1 MGGSYNGLTEKEFVD
16 VLVDKTGLEK
26 REVNKVLR
34 AQADLMISQLSKKG
48 CREAM
53 IPYLGYKL
61 RMTITKA
68 TKARKG
74 RNPATG
80 EELTIAAQPP
90 KWKVKGKPL
99 AKIEKALAGLL
110 PKANPKNW

>member
-1 MGGSYNGLTEKEFVD
+1 MGESYNGLTEKEFVD
-16 VLVDKTGLEK
+16 VLVDKTGMEK
-26 REVNKVLR
+26 RDVNKVLR
-34 AQADLMISQLSKKG
+34 AQADLMVSQLAKRG

-68 TKARKG
+68 TKARSG

-80 EELTIAAQPP
+80 DSITIAAQPP

-99 AKIEKALAGLL
+99 AKITKALEPLL

>member
-26 REVNKVLR
+26 RDVNKVLR
-34 AQADLMISQLSKKG
+34 AQADLMVSQLAKKG

-68 TKARKG
+68 TKERKG

-80 EELTIAAQPP
+80 EALTIAAQPP

-99 AKIEKALAGLL
+99 AKIEKALADLL